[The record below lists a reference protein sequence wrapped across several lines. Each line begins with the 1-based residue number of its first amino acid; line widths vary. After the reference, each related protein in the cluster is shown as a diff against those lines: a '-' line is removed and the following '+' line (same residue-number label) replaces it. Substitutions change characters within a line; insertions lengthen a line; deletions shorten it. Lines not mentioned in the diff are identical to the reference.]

1 MFHKCM
7 DTIAE
12 SWAFCDQ
19 IAQYYNKGH
28 STYIV
33 KNETTTLKLWPL
45 GAIEP
50 VVFSGTIQ
58 DITMALK
65 KHRMAP
71 YSM

>member
-1 MFHKCM
+1 MFHERM

-12 SWAFCDQ
+12 SWDFCDQ
-19 IAQYYNKGH
+19 IAKHYAKGH

-33 KNETTTLKLWPL
+33 ENGTTILKLWPL

-50 VVFSGTIQ
+50 VSFSGTIQ
-58 DITMALK
+58 DITIALK

-71 YSM
+71 YSV